1 MGLQG
6 KIAATLAITALIA
19 PSVYSANLASA
30 YTDYGNGSYVADCSE
45 IQRVINEE
53 VGNSWSFISL
63 SEDCSASLVI
73 PTGKTITIV
82 GHRLSSDDADTIT
95 VQNGATLYLGL
106 EASNSAVGKSII
118 NNSGTTYA
126 LGNLTAAPGSYMATN
141 TGELNFG
148 GTDAELTH
156 KGAVFQNSGNIH
168 IAYGNFDNLDNVR
181 PYLISEA
188 NIDSNGNVYLPESYE
203 DIITND
209 KQIASRYII
218 DVDTMA
224 FGDIATINFTYPE
237 FAAASGYH
245 ISSSDPSTIEIRG
258 SNIEGWTIT
267 AKNVGVARLV
277 YDGIAVGMGNDIEV
291 VYNAASC
298 DIVPDNV
305 EFMPVNYSMNM
316 RYSNIEVAD
325 TLGCYVR
332 SSDDSIL
339 EISGN
344 IENGYSLVAKKP
356 GVVSIIEGSTLLDV
370 QASGPMGVY
379 DINADNQGLVNDS
392 VRSYLVNNLTP
403 EQSEQFSDTIARGE
417 VADIELRVVN
427 LGDDVDEDEKKAIE
441 AVAGDNISVVYYFD
455 VKLLISSNG
464 NIIAEIS
471 DLGDSQEDTVL
482 ITWTD
487 LEFKDV
493 PVGYIRKYYVVRM
506 HNGVTEK
513 INATVTQDGLS
524 VYSGKFGTYA
534 IAYEDLVDP
543 NYTDSTEDDSSD
555 GGQDKKDDED
565 EANKNSALAT
575 NGFLGMPNPPNAGSN
590 TKANNNTSINSYIGL
605 VFSSML
611 IVMALLSTRLSRKFS
626 NRLVSLLICA
636 TNT

>member
-1 MGLQG
+1 MGLQR
-6 KIAATLAITALIA
+6 KIATTLAVASLMA
-19 PSVYSANLASA
+19 PGVYSANLASA
-30 YTDYGNGSYVADCSE
+30 YTDYGNGSYEADCSE
-45 IQRVINEE
+45 IQKVINEE
-53 VGNSWSFISL
+53 VGNSRSSIYL

-106 EASNSAVGKSII
+106 LEASNSAVGKSII
-118 NNSGTTYA
+118 NNSGTTYV

-209 KQIASRYII
+209 RQIASRYII

-245 ISSSDPSTIEIRG
+245 ISSSDPSTIGVSG

-277 YDGIAVGMGNDIEV
+277 YNGIAVGMGKDIEV
-291 VYNAASC
+291 VYDAASC
-298 DIVPDNV
+298 NIIPDDI
-305 EFMPVNYSMNM
+305 EFMPVGYSTTV
-316 RYSNIEVAD
+316 RYDDLGVAN

-344 IENGYSLVAKKP
+344 VENGYSIVAK
-356 GVVSIIEGSTLLDV
+356 GSGTANIIEGSTLLDA
-370 QASGPMGVY
+370 QSSGPMNVY

-403 EQSEQFSDTIARGE
+403 DQNEQLSDLIAQGE
-417 VADIELRVVN
+417 AANIELRIAD
-427 LGDDVDEDEKKAIE
+427 LGDNVDEDERNIIE
-441 AVAGDNISVVYYFD
+441 AVAGENASIPYYFD
-455 VKLLISSNG
+455 IKLVISN
-464 NIIAEIS
+464 NENVIAEIS
-471 DLGDSQEDTVL
+471 DLGDSQEDIIL
-482 ITWTD
+482 ITWTN
-487 LEFKDV
+487 LEFEDV
-493 PVGYIRKYYVVRM
+493 ATGYIRNYYVIRL
-506 HNGVTEK
+506 HNGVAEK
-513 INATVTQDGLS
+513 INASLTQDGLS
-524 VYSGKFGTYA
+524 VPSGKFGTYA

-543 NYTDSTEDDSSD
+543 NYTGNTENDNSNNDNENSTKEELNTYSIVAS
-555 GGQDKKDDED
+555 
-565 EANKNSALAT
+565 NSLLNRPAS
-575 NGFLGMPNPPNAGSN
+575 PNTGSN
-590 TKANNNTSINSYIGL
+590 TKISNDTNTNNYIGL
-605 VFSSML
+605 VFSSIL
-611 IVMALLSTRLSRKFS
+611 AIIALLSTRVAKR
-626 NRLVSLLICA
+626 R
-636 TNT
+636 